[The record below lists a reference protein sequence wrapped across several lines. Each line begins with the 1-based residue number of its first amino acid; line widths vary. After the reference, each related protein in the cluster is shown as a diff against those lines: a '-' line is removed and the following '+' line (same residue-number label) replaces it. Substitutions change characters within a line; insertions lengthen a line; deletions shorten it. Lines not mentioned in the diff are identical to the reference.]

1 MKFLNEE
8 KNKIFRMMGKLDS
21 NFKAPLNEMMSKIP
35 GDADSVEGQTADCEI
50 LRAAIVA
57 ELDAINLYEQFAAK
71 ANSEDLKKLLLD
83 ISKEEKTHVGE
94 FEAFLLSI
102 DKEQKKE
109 MESGKKE
116 AEDVKDESDK
126 KAEDDIDEK
135 SVEIDEGNAFV
146 GAAKKAKAEGKDSF
160 ELGGKTYKVTVTA
173 SKK

>member
-1 MKFLNEE
+1 MK
-8 KNKIFRMMGKLDS
+8 KDIIGRMFDIMEQTDP
-21 NFKAPLNEMMSKIP
+21 NFKRPINETMSDIP
-35 GDADSVEGQTADCEI
+35 ADADSVEEQTSDAEI
-50 LRAAIVA
+50 LRAAIIS

-71 ANSEDLKKLLLD
+71 ANDEKLKKLLLD

-116 AEDVKDESDK
+116 AEDIEDESDK
-126 KAEDDIDEK
+126 EGDEDAKEK
-135 SVEIDEGNAFV
+135 SIEIDEGNAFV

-173 SKK
+173 KK